1 MQAVRGT
8 RKTWEAGR
16 RAGAQSRSDKA
27 DKNDKQTEDA
37 GRITRHEKWVTNNH
51 PNKNTK
57 QAGVK
62 CRPKE
67 AAMNAR
73 SKAAGRGGEET
84 GEEGRGNAQA
94 IG

>member
-37 GRITRHEKWVTNNH
+37 GRITRHANGSQITIQIRT
-51 PNKNTK
+51 PSR
-57 QAGVK
+57 QGLSAGQ
-62 CRPKE
+62 RRQP
-67 AAMNAR
+67 
-73 SKAAGRGGEET
+73 
-84 GEEGRGNAQA
+84 
-94 IG
+94 